1 MKYKWIVK
9 NAYINFKLNNLY
21 MLINPSHKIYL
32 KKDMCYCFEIYIKYR
47 IFNNCIL
54 VCDML
59 DNWWKLIS
67 STLHLDK
74 SHIKY
79 NYLSNTFIVSDFELG
94 IKLES
99 NLLTKFNFEFYN
111 GLILN
116 QLSITNGL
124 SLKRENY
131 NKSLKFS
138 NCKFNKEFCIARI
151 NISKQIVF
159 ENIYFL
165 ENVFIEWVNFNENS
179 CLRFFKCNFKK
190 QCNFKYNIFY
200 NEIDFLDIYAKELIL
215 EQNIF
220 NKFLYIQNSTIN
232 NINLW
237 KNKFKNRCYFM
248 DSVFGNKNNE
258 NIKLNFSNAH
268 FEDNAYFNNSE
279 FYSYADFHECE
290 FDDIAC
296 FYGVKFYKAP
306 NFSACYFKEPKA
318 VNLINV
324 DIDKLDFK
332 SVEKYIEDNYKD
344 ESYKNETKG
353 IQDEKEI
360 FKIQNEYRLRYAK
373 NLKDSF
379 RVIKDVLIT
388 QNNTL
393 EAQEWHKL
401 ELYAKEKEL
410 EIQLSKNKNDNLKK
424 ESKNQVY
431 NPKDYEKFNY
441 SKIISLI
448 IFLLKTIGYL
458 SVNILI
464 IIELVLVAPFFTIM
478 FYCVYVVFFIYK
490 ILTFIL
496 KSFYPLDINKFIIF
510 WRIKF
515 NKIKRKLIVS
525 GRKMLDFTLWFD
537 CVLLQVYRNTSNH
550 HTNFLKILNFTI
562 LMISLYAFMGF
573 VFSKTINFI
582 SSFNSVSIIIANY
595 FILFALIMV
604 FFNVKRQ
611 LYQQGSILFFGI
623 FGIFIILMMSFLL
636 PVYIPTFCFLVYF
649 ASILFFYLLFLCE
662 IKLFVFILRL
672 VAYGC
677 LIVVIILKPQLINPF
692 VGIFSSDKLYESKFE
707 KRLNDLNTS
716 AIINLASILQNDFN
730 LHLKD
735 QNISFTELN
744 SAKALIIANKEKLK
758 EILSKVY
765 NDKYVSDYKKVLN
778 ELENNTSNVKNIIEE
793 IDNKNNNSVVSA
805 QLNKFLKLNFNQEID
820 ILYAIKSNFS
830 ISEKLSPEQMALFDQ
845 KDSQDKLKS
854 VLALLKFK
862 SSFEGILKIIN
873 QDEITENTIKSTG
886 VLYGIILLLCIFSL
900 QKTARKNS
908 IVPS

>member
-1 MKYKWIVK
+1 MERNIYEIELEIPNSGIFIMGLENENLIISLDLAKFECKK
-9 NAYINFKLNNLY
+9 KLNAGELAKPLHPYIIYEVLEKN
-21 MLINPSHKIYL
+21 NKNNFNGVKII
-32 KKDMCYCFEIYIKYR
+32 D
-47 IFNNCIL
+47 
-54 VCDML
+54 
-59 DNWWKLIS
+59 
-67 STLHLDK
+67 
-74 SHIKY
+74 
-79 NYLSNTFIVSDFELG
+79 
-94 IKLES
+94 
-99 NLLTKFNFEFYN
+99 
-111 GLILN
+111 
-116 QLSITNGL
+116 
-124 SLKRENY
+124 KRENENNIIY
-131 NKSLKFS
+131 YFNFRLILKENEDNKNKEALKTLSFMQNFIPAYFFSYQIIGDSKAIPKNVLEYLKNRYGYEGKNYKSIFKKEVYINCNCFERLNFSHCEFESKVSLRFLKDNKYKEFHNGVDFS
-138 NCKFNKEFCIARI
+138 NCIFKNEVDFSYFASGTPLPDNKYYNNAQNTLFKDCIFE
-151 NISKQIVF
+151 NKVDFHNSKITN
-159 ENIYFL
+159 NIYF
-165 ENVFIEWVNFNENS
+165 N
-179 CLRFFKCNFKK
+179 
-190 QCNFKYNIFY
+190 
-200 NEIDFLDIYAKELIL
+200 
-215 EQNIF
+215 
-220 NKFLYIQNSTIN
+220 
-232 NINLW
+232 
-237 KNKFKNRCYFM
+237 
-248 DSVFGNKNNE
+248 
-258 NIKLNFSNAH
+258 NAH
-268 FEDNAYFNNSE
+268 FKDYV
-279 FYSYADFHECE
+279 DFHECE
-290 FDDIAC
+290 FEKTAS
-296 FYGVKFYKAP
+296 FYGVRFEKVP

-318 VNLINV
+318 VNLTNAN
-324 DIDKLDFK
+324 IDKLDFK
-332 SVEKYIEDNYKD
+332 SLEQYIEDNYKD

-360 FKIQNEYRLRYAK
+360 FKIQNEHQLRYAK

-388 QNNTL
+388 QNNKL
-393 EAQEWHKL
+393 EVQEWHKL

-441 SKIISLI
+441 SKIIPLI
-448 IFLLKTIGYL
+448 IFLLKIIGHL

-464 IIELVLVAPFFTIM
+464 FVELVLVAPFFTIM

-525 GRKMLDFTLWFD
+525 GRKMLDFTLWSD

-582 SSFNSVSIIIANY
+582 LSFNSVSIIIASY
-595 FILFALIMV
+595 IILLVFALMLV
-604 FFNVKRQ
+604 NVKKQ
-611 LYQQGSILFFGI
+611 LYQYGVILIFMLCGAFAISMILF
-623 FGIFIILMMSFLL
+623 LSSE
-636 PVYIPTFCFLVYF
+636 YISIFCFLIYF
-649 ASILFFYLLFLCE
+649 LGVLIFYLFFICK
-662 IKLFVFILRL
+662 IKLFIFLVRFFAYMIFI
-672 VAYGC
+672 AT
-677 LIVVIILKPQLINPF
+677 IITKPQFINPF
-692 VGIFSSDKLYESKFE
+692 TGVSSSDKLYESKFE

-716 AIINLASILQNDFN
+716 AIMILTDISQDNFN
-730 LHLKD
+730 LPSKD
-735 QNISFTELN
+735 QNISLTELN

-805 QLNKFLKLNFNQEID
+805 QLNKFLKLNFSQEID

-854 VLALLKFK
+854 VLTLLKFK
-862 SSFEGILKIIN
+862 SSFEGILEVIN
-873 QDEITENTIKSTG
+873 QDEIIQNIIKSTS
-886 VLYGIILLLCIFSL
+886 VLYSIILLLCIFSL

>member
-1 MKYKWIVK
+1 MEEKIKQAIENIAK
-9 NAYINFKLNNLY
+9 NLEVHKEYIRFDNTEQIYIIEDYLDN
-21 MLINPSHKIYL
+21 KIIEI
-32 KKDMCYCFEIYIKYR
+32 KKDIK
-47 IFNNCIL
+47 F
-54 VCDML
+54 
-59 DNWWKLIS
+59 DNLM
-67 STLHLDK
+67 D
-74 SHIKY
+74 Y
-79 NYLSNTFIVSDFELG
+79 P
-94 IKLES
+94 
-99 NLLTKFNFEFYN
+99 
-111 GLILN
+111 
-116 QLSITNGL
+116 
-124 SLKRENY
+124 
-131 NKSLKFS
+131 LKFS
-138 NCKFNKEFCIARI
+138 YCN
-151 NISKQIVF
+151 
-159 ENIYFL
+159 FL
-165 ENVFIEWVNFNENS
+165 ETVIGWNKTFKEKIIFKEVVFCKVVNFSFSIFDKNINFSNVKFEDKLYFEK
-179 CLRFFKCNFKK
+179 CQFKEKFEFFG
-190 QCNFKYNIFY
+190 
-200 NEIDFLDIYAKELIL
+200 
-215 EQNIF
+215 
-220 NKFLYIQNSTIN
+220 IN
-232 NINLW
+232 NLKVEFNNSLFEKEVYFGKEIND
-237 KNKFKNRCYFM
+237 KNIEKSNSFGSCSFEYANFSNCYFKNEVYF
-248 DSVFGNKNNE
+248 KNNE
-258 NIKLNFSNAH
+258 FKQVFFRNSKFN
-268 FEDNAYFNNSE
+268 DNVYFNNSV
-279 FYSYADFHECE
+279 FKDYTDFHECE
-290 FDDIAC
+290 FEKTAC
-296 FYGVKFYKAP
+296 FYGVRFDKAP

-332 SVEKYIEDNYKD
+332 SLEQYIKDKY
-344 ESYKNETKG
+344 
-353 IQDEKEI
+353 QDETCENKQEI
-360 FKIQNEYRLRYAK
+360 TEEQRDNNCKLKCAK
-373 NLKDSF
+373 HLKDSF
-379 RVIKDVLIT
+379 RVIKDILIT

-401 ELYAKEKEL
+401 ELYVKEKEL
-410 EIQLSKNKNDNLKK
+410 EIQLGGDNKDSIRNNRKIKKLQIKKNNYEVNMFSKF
-424 ESKNQVY
+424 
-431 NPKDYEKFNY
+431 KDLGDIYVKICDFVVCFIMLIGRSIFGFLLSIIEIFCNVIK
-441 SKIISLI
+441 SICKIIQI
-448 IFLLKTIGYL
+448 IL
-458 SVNILI
+458 SCIFCI
-464 IIELVLVAPFFTIM
+464 TSIDR
-478 FYCVYVVFFIYK
+478 
-490 ILTFIL
+490 IL
-496 KSFYPLDINKFIIF
+496 KLEYLKFY
-510 WRIKF
+510 R
-515 NKIKRKLIVS
+515 KISSLGKT
-525 GRKMLDFTLWFD
+525 MLDFTLWFD
-537 CVLLQVYRNTSNH
+537 CILLQVYRNTSNH

-611 LYQQGSILFFGI
+611 LYQQGGILFFGI

-677 LIVVIILKPQLINPF
+677 LVVVIILKPQFINPF
-692 VGIFSSDKLYESKFE
+692 TGVFLSDKLYESQFE
-707 KRLNDLNTS
+707 KSLNDLNTS

-758 EILSKVY
+758 EILKVY
-765 NDKYVSDYKKVLN
+765 DDKYESDYKKVLN
-778 ELENNTSNVKNIIEE
+778 ELENNTSNIKNIIEE

-805 QLNKFLKLNFNQEID
+805 QLNKFLKLNFSQEID
-820 ILYAIKSNFS
+820 ILYMIKSNFS

>member
-1 MKYKWIVK
+1 FNGVK
-9 NAYINFKLNNLY
+9 I
-21 MLINPSHKIYL
+21 I
-32 KKDMCYCFEIYIKYR
+32 D
-47 IFNNCIL
+47 
-54 VCDML
+54 
-59 DNWWKLIS
+59 
-67 STLHLDK
+67 
-74 SHIKY
+74 
-79 NYLSNTFIVSDFELG
+79 
-94 IKLES
+94 
-99 NLLTKFNFEFYN
+99 
-111 GLILN
+111 
-116 QLSITNGL
+116 
-124 SLKRENY
+124 KRENENNIIY
-131 NKSLKFS
+131 YFNFRLILKENEDNKNKEALKTLSFMQNFIPAYFFSYQIIGDSKAIPKNVLEYLKNRYGYEGKNYKSIFKKEVYINCNCFERLNFSHCEFESKVSLRFLKDNKYKEFHNGVDFS
-138 NCKFNKEFCIARI
+138 NCIFKNEVDFSYFASGTPLPDNKYYNNAQNTLFKDCIFE
-151 NISKQIVF
+151 NKVDFHNSKITN
-159 ENIYFL
+159 NIYF
-165 ENVFIEWVNFNENS
+165 N
-179 CLRFFKCNFKK
+179 
-190 QCNFKYNIFY
+190 
-200 NEIDFLDIYAKELIL
+200 
-215 EQNIF
+215 
-220 NKFLYIQNSTIN
+220 
-232 NINLW
+232 
-237 KNKFKNRCYFM
+237 
-248 DSVFGNKNNE
+248 
-258 NIKLNFSNAH
+258 NAH
-268 FEDNAYFNNSE
+268 FKDYV
-279 FYSYADFHECE
+279 DFHECE
-290 FDDIAC
+290 FEKTAS
-296 FYGVKFYKAP
+296 FYGVRFEKVP

-318 VNLINV
+318 VNLTNAN
-324 DIDKLDFK
+324 IDKLDFK
-332 SVEKYIEDNYKD
+332 SLEQYIEDNYKD

-360 FKIQNEYRLRYAK
+360 FKIQNEHQLRYAK

-388 QNNTL
+388 QNNKL
-393 EAQEWHKL
+393 EVQEWHKL

-441 SKIISLI
+441 SKIIPLI
-448 IFLLKTIGYL
+448 IFLLKIIGHL

-464 IIELVLVAPFFTIM
+464 FVELVLVAPFFTIM

-525 GRKMLDFTLWFD
+525 GRKMLDFTLWSD

-582 SSFNSVSIIIANY
+582 LSFNSVSIIIASY
-595 FILFALIMV
+595 IILLVFALMLV
-604 FFNVKRQ
+604 NVKKQ
-611 LYQQGSILFFGI
+611 LYQYGVILIFMLCGAFTISMILF
-623 FGIFIILMMSFLL
+623 LSSE
-636 PVYIPTFCFLVYF
+636 YISIFCFLIYF
-649 ASILFFYLLFLCE
+649 LGVLIFYLFFICK
-662 IKLFVFILRL
+662 IKLFIFLVRFFAYMIFI
-672 VAYGC
+672 AT
-677 LIVVIILKPQLINPF
+677 IITKPQFINPF
-692 VGIFSSDKLYESKFE
+692 TGVFSSDKLYESKFE

-716 AIINLASILQNDFN
+716 AIMILTDISQDNFN
-730 LHLKD
+730 LPSKD
-735 QNISFTELN
+735 QNISLTELN

-805 QLNKFLKLNFNQEID
+805 QLNKFLKLNFSQEID

-854 VLALLKFK
+854 VLTLLKFK
-862 SSFEGILKIIN
+862 SSFEGILEVIN
-873 QDEITENTIKSTG
+873 QDEIIQNIIKSTS
-886 VLYGIILLLCIFSL
+886 VLYSIILLLCIFSL

>member
-1 MKYKWIVK
+1 MEDLVSNFLSEKNIDSEITFEKYIMSKTMLNNEKQYSVK
-9 NAYINFKLNNLY
+9 DICCFNANNDNFKQHYDENKILEIHLNNMVFEQDLSFDNVKKLS
-21 MLINPSHKIYL
+21 LIIDDNVKFQRLCIFGCNELSLRINGRVKIID
-32 KKDMCYCFEIYIKYR
+32 KISINNCKFKQISINNHIDGNIEFQKCE
-47 IFNNCIL
+47 FNNFNL
-54 VCDML
+54 YGFS
-59 DNWWKLIS
+59 NA
-67 STLHLDK
+67 T
-74 SHIKY
+74 IKGAF
-79 NYLSNTFIVSDFELG
+79 TFDFCEV
-94 IKLES
+94 KEKV
-99 NLLTKFNFEFYN
+99 NFMNFEF
-111 GLILN
+111 
-116 QLSITNGL
+116 
-124 SLKRENY
+124 EN
-131 NKSLKFS
+131 KVS
-138 NCKFNKEFCIARI
+138 
-151 NISKQIVF
+151 
-159 ENIYFL
+159 
-165 ENVFIEWVNFNENS
+165 
-179 CLRFFKCNFKK
+179 FKM
-190 QCNFKYNIFY
+190 
-200 NEIDFLDIYAKELIL
+200 
-215 EQNIF
+215 
-220 NKFLYIQNSTIN
+220 S
-232 NINLW
+232 
-237 KNKFKNRCYFM
+237 KFK
-248 DSVFGNKNNE
+248 
-258 NIKLNFSNAH
+258 
-268 FEDNAYFNNSE
+268 DNVYFNNSV
-279 FYSYADFHECE
+279 FKDYADFHECE

-332 SVEKYIEDNYKD
+332 SVEKYIEDNYED
-344 ESYKNETKG
+344 ESYKNKIKG

-431 NPKDYEKFNY
+431 NPKDYEKIN
-441 SKIISLI
+441 SSR
-448 IFLLKTIGYL
+448 LKTL
-458 SVNILI
+458 KSKLMPLI
-464 IIELVLVAPFFTIM
+464 FYSLLPMAHTLFLPFHFIFIIVQIIA
-478 FYCVYVVFFIYK
+478 K
-490 ILTFIL
+490 ILKLFYYFYI
-496 KSFYPLDINKFIIF
+496 SFRPLEWNKFIIF
-510 WRIKF
+510 WKVKFNHRIK
-515 NKIKRKLIVS
+515 KLMTF

-537 CVLLQVYRNTSNH
+537 CILLQVYRNTSNH

-562 LMISLYAFMGF
+562 LMISSYAIFGLLFLNNMDFILSFGPM
-573 VFSKTINFI
+573 TIAAMNYIVLLMLLIIFI
-582 SSFNSVSIIIANY
+582 S
-595 FILFALIMV
+595 LT
-604 FFNVKRQ
+604 RQ
-611 LYQQGSILFFGI
+611 LYQHGAILLFLI
-623 FGIFIILMMSFLL
+623 YSLFIISIVSFLS
-636 PVYIPTFCFLVYF
+636 PIYIPAFYFLIYF
-649 ASILFFYLLFLCE
+649 VGILISYLLFICK
-662 IKLFVFILRL
+662 IKLFVFISRL
-672 VAYGC
+672 FAYIC
-677 LIVVIILKPQLINPF
+677 LIGVVILKPQLINPF